1 MVAGWSWICGFC
13 PWRRVTLTT
22 PLRAHVL
29 DIDLRSCVA
38 MRAIKGG
45 GTAVGAGA
53 FVGGGAPPP
62 TPYGAPPPPPV
73 QMPGPYGAPGGVGSS
88 TPGAGALAQW
98 PQRALGY
105 IVDYALSIPGSILY
119 FIGLPKTTTLT
130 INGQTTASTSAGN
143 LGLLLL
149 GLVIMIAVW
158 VWNRGIKGGQGQT
171 IGRTDRLIVEHM
183 ERDLELVLFFRMDKR
198 EHPGAGFR
206 YEGTF
211 RYQSH
216 GSGGP
221 PTNFHLVRTSGPEG

>member
-1 MVAGWSWICGFC
+1 MSYG
-13 PWRRVTLTT
+13 T
-22 PLRAHVL
+22 PPPPPPPPPPP
-29 DIDLRSCVA
+29 
-38 MRAIKGG
+38 GG
-45 GTAVGAGA
+45 GYGAPPPSDG
-53 FVGGGAPPP
+53 FPSSGGYGQQPGYGAPPP

-171 IGRTDRLIVEHM
+171 IGRKMAGVTLVDANGAPLGTGKALL
-183 ERDLELVLFFRMDKR
+183 RDIAHILDSIICGLPIGWLAPLWDAKRQTWGDKVMNTYVLTVPK
-198 EHPGAGFR
+198 
-206 YEGTF
+206 
-211 RYQSH
+211 
-216 GSGGP
+216 
-221 PTNFHLVRTSGPEG
+221 